1 MIDECKK
8 VVIEIRQMEASLDDS
23 RPRRKNSNG
32 ESIKITYPLMEC
44 LETLKKKH
52 SQVQRLRQERVDHVQ
67 SESMPV
73 YSNIE
78 IEGRIANNLP
88 QSLWRPSSL
97 IRHT

>member
-44 LETLKKKH
+44 LETLKEKH

-67 SESMPV
+67 SELMPV
-73 YSNIE
+73 
-78 IEGRIANNLP
+78 
-88 QSLWRPSSL
+88 
-97 IRHT
+97 